1 MTQLL
6 ILLLVLILIIAFKT
20 IKIVNQAEVYVI
32 ERLGQFHKVAG
43 AGLTIIIPFVDKVR
57 AVVSLKK
64 QIMDI
69 KPQEVITL
77 DNVSIAIDTVVFY
90 QITDPIMAI
99 YEIESLSLGIENLAV
114 SAMRDVIGKME
125 LDETFSSRDQINNK
139 LRVVLDEATDPWG
152 CKVEKVEIKEIRIPK
167 DIQES
172 MEKQM
177 NAERTKRALLLQA
190 EGERQSAITLAEG
203 RKEAQILEAEAE
215 KESQIRKAT
224 GQAEAI
230 RRVADAEAQKIQL
243 VYGAIRDASPDEK
256 LVQIKALE
264 TLNEVAKGE
273 ANKIFIPFEA
283 TNSLASMGAFAD
295 VLKTDRPETR
305 HKKHAREKVVPV
317 AKEIID
323 SIDEVKK

>member
-1 MTQLL
+1 ME
-6 ILLLVLILIIAFKT
+6 ILIILGVIIAIILVAS

-32 ERLGQFHKVAG
+32 ERLGKFSRVARP
-43 AGLTIIIPFVDKVR
+43 GLTIIIPVIDKVR

-69 KPQEVITL
+69 KPQEVITV

-90 QITDPIMAI
+90 QIVDPVMAI

-125 LDETFSSRDQINNK
+125 LDETFSSRDKINAK
-139 LRVVLDEATDPWG
+139 LRKALDEATIPWG
-152 CKVEKVEIKEIRIPK
+152 CNVEKVEIKEIKIPR

-177 NAERTKRALLLQA
+177 NAERNKRAALLQA

-203 RKEAQILEAEAE
+203 RKQAKKQISEAEAKKIE
-215 KESQIRKAT
+215 MVYN
-224 GQAEAI
+224 AI
-230 RRVADAEAQKIQL
+230 KS
-243 VYGAIRDASPDEK
+243 ASPDDK
-256 LVQIKALE
+256 LVQLKALE
-264 TLNEVAKGE
+264 TLNEVAKGD

-283 TNSLASMGAFAD
+283 TSALRNFRCTYRCI
-295 VLKTDRPETR
+295 KR
-305 HKKHAREKVVPV
+305 
-317 AKEIID
+317 
-323 SIDEVKK
+323 

>member
-1 MTQLL
+1 ME
-6 ILLLVLILIIAFKT
+6 VLIILAVIIAIILVVS

-32 ERLGQFHKVAG
+32 ERLGKFSRVARP
-43 AGLTIIIPFVDKVR
+43 GLTLIIPVIDKVR

-69 KPQEVITL
+69 KPQEVITV

-90 QITDPIMAI
+90 QIVDPVMAI

-125 LDETFSSRDQINNK
+125 LDETFSSRDKISAK
-139 LRVVLDEATDPWG
+139 LRKVLDEATISWG
-152 CKVEKVEIKEIRIPK
+152 CNIEKVEIKEIKIPR

-177 NAERTKRALLLQA
+177 NAERNKRAALLQA

-203 RKEAQILEAEAE
+203 RKQAKILEAEAD
-215 KESQIRKAT
+215 KEAQIRRAL
-224 GQAEAI
+224 GEAEAI
-230 RRVADAEAQKIQL
+230 KQISEAEAKKIEM
-243 VYGAIRDASPDEK
+243 VYNAIKAASPDDK
-256 LVQIKALE
+256 LVQLKALE
-264 TLNEVAKGE
+264 TLNEVAKGD

-283 TNSLASMGAFAD
+283 TSALRNFRCTYRCI
-295 VLKTDRPETR
+295 KR
-305 HKKHAREKVVPV
+305 
-317 AKEIID
+317 
-323 SIDEVKK
+323 